1 MDKSKLYLSG
11 GEQINSASVSYIES
25 LYEEYLSS
33 PESVPVYW
41 QKVFG
46 GTPETKSRGSQTPA
60 PTHGHEADT
69 AIKSTFQ
76 AADRDPDEML
86 RLIDAVERMT
96 EQRDQLNQKQVSVI
110 RLISAYRYLGHRQ
123 ADIDPLNLTA
133 RPDIPELNPEYHGL
147 SRTDMDTVFETG
159 GIAGIKLASL
169 REILSML
176 SVTYCGTIG
185 SEFKHITSLEQK
197 EWIQQ
202 RLEQFYFSPDL
213 SDKRKRRILEI
224 LIAAKSL
231 EVYLH
236 KKYVGQKRFSLE
248 GGLSFIPIL
257 DEVIKRSGRHHVK
270 EVILGMAHRGRINVL
285 VNILGKSP
293 EELFQEFE
301 DKLDP
306 THGSGDVKYHKGF
319 SSDLATPHGPVHTVL
334 AFNPSH
340 LEAINPV
347 VAGSVR
353 ARQERRGD
361 LKRHQVIPVLIHGD
375 AAFAGQGVVMETLN
389 LSKTR
394 GYSTGGTIH
403 VVVNNQIGFTTSDP
417 LDSRSTLYCTDV
429 AKVVQAPIF
438 HVNGDDPEA
447 AVYAA
452 KLAVDF
458 RMEFNCDVVI
468 DMVCYRQHGHNEAD
482 EPSVTQPLMY
492 QSIHN
497 QDGVTKLYAK
507 QLVQN
512 KTISPSR
519 VKALETKYLNKLQ
532 KGERVCGPISDEVD
546 RDHVVSYKP
555 YIGTRWREE
564 SNTWISEERIR
575 FLTQRITNVPEGFAL
590 HRIVQKIVKSREQ
603 MGNGKLPA
611 DWGFGETLAY
621 ASLLED
627 GFAVRLSGQ
636 DCVRGTFF
644 HRHAGFVDQVTGRVH
659 IPLQHIAEDQPQFL
673 PINSLLSEE
682 AVLGYEVGYSTAEPR
697 SLVIWE
703 AQFGD
708 FANNAQVYVDQFLS
722 SSEAKWQRYCGLVML
737 LPHGYDGQG
746 PEHSSA
752 RLERYLQL
760 CAEEN
765 LQVCMPSSPAQ
776 VFHLLRRQMVRPY
789 RKPLI
794 VMTPKNILRDV
805 DASSKIHEFSRG
817 GYQLVVDDIDDLN
830 VSDVTKIIFC
840 AGKLFYDLLRAR
852 RSHKAANAA
861 IVRIEQLYPFPLE
874 EVKQIISKYTGAR
887 EIVWA
892 QEEPRNQGAWYYMQ
906 SRRHLTAC
914 LRENQKLYYA
924 GRPYSASPATGSLH
938 VHRRQ
943 QLALVNDAL
952 GVTDQVFQKPSL
964 RAV

>member
-1 MDKSKLYLSG
+1 MKKDWLLLSG
-11 GEQINSASVSYIES
+11 GEQLNSSSVSYIEA
-25 LYEEYLSS
+25 LYEDYLAHPDSVPASWQKLFSTLGASPVQDASS
-33 PESVPVYW
+33 PADSERSDADLALELDPDTFEQSVD
-41 QKVFG
+41 VFG
-46 GTPETKSRGSQTPA
+46 
-60 PTHGHEADT
+60 
-69 AIKSTFQ
+69 
-76 AADRDPDEML
+76 
-86 RLIDAVERMT
+86 LISAVERMA
-96 EQRDQLNQKQVSVI
+96 EYRDELNRKQVDVV

-123 ADIDPLNLTA
+123 ADIDPLNATA
-133 RPDIPELNPEYHGL
+133 RPDIPELNPEFHGL
-147 SRTDMDTVFETG
+147 SHKDMDTVFETG
-159 GIAGIKLASL
+159 GIGDVKHAPL

-197 EWIQQ
+197 EWIQR
-202 RLEQFYFSPDL
+202 RLEQFHFAPEL
-213 SDKRKRRILEI
+213 PDKRKRRILEI

-248 GGLSFIPIL
+248 GGLSLIPII
-257 DEVIKRSGRHHVK
+257 DELIKSGGRHRVK
-270 EVILGMAHRGRINVL
+270 EVILGMAHRGRLNML
-285 VNILGKSP
+285 VNILGKNP
-293 EELFQEFE
+293 ETLFQEFE
-301 DKLDP
+301 DKLGP
-306 THGSGDVKYHKGF
+306 EQGSGDVKYHKGF
-319 SSDLATPHGPVHTVL
+319 SSDLATEWGSVHTVL

-361 LKRHQVIPVLIHGD
+361 VNRKEVVPILIHGD
-375 AAFAGQGVVMETLN
+375 AAIAGQGVVMETLN

-394 GYSTGGTIH
+394 GYTTGGTIH

-417 LDSRSTLYCTDV
+417 LDSRSTLYCSDV
-429 AKVVQAPIF
+429 AKVVQAPVF

-447 AVYAA
+447 AVFVAQ
-452 KLAVDF
+452 LAVDY
-458 RMEFNCDVVI
+458 RMKFNCDVVI
-468 DMVCYRQHGHNEAD
+468 DMVCYRMHGHNEAD
-482 EPSVTQPLMY
+482 EPAVTQPLMY
-492 QSIHN
+492 RSIRN
-497 QDGVTKLYAK
+497 QPGVSKIYAN
-507 QLVQN
+507 QLVEN
-512 KTISPSR
+512 ATITPSR
-519 VKALETKYLNKLQ
+519 VKALETKYLNRLQ
-532 KGERVCGPISDEVD
+532 KGQRVCGPIAKKVERQHLVD
-546 RDHVVSYKP
+546 YQP
-555 YIGTRWREE
+555 YLGTGWREPA
-564 SNTWISEERIR
+564 TTCISEARIR
-575 FLTQRITNVPEGFAL
+575 KLAQRLTTVPEGFAL
-590 HRIVQKIVKSREQ
+590 HRIVQKIVQSRKQ
-603 MGNGKLPA
+603 MGEGELPA
-611 DWGFGETLAY
+611 DWGFGENLAY

-627 GFAVRLSGQ
+627 GYPVRLSGQ

-644 HRHAGFVDQVTGRVH
+644 HRHVGFHDQVTGEVY
-659 IPLQHIAEDQPQFL
+659 IPLQHVTEDQPLFL

-682 AVLGYEVGYSTAEPR
+682 AVLGFEVGYSTTEPE

-760 CAEEN
+760 CAEQN
-765 LQVCMPSSPAQ
+765 IQVCMPSTPAQ
-776 VFHLLRRQMVRPY
+776 IFHLLRRQMIRPY

-805 DASSKIHEFSRG
+805 DASSQISEFSEG
-817 GYQLVVDDIDDLN
+817 GFQVVIDAVDNLKTK
-830 VSDVTKIIFC
+830 SFRKIIFC
-840 AGKLFYDLLRAR
+840 AGKLYYELLRACHE
-852 RSHKAANAA
+852 HKITDTA

-874 EVKQIISKYTGAR
+874 EVKQIIGKYSAAR
-887 EIVWA
+887 EIVWT

-906 SRRHLTAC
+906 SRRHLKAC
-914 LRENQKLYYA
+914 LKKNQQLRYA
-924 GRPYSASPATGSLH
+924 GRSYSASPAAGSLQ

-943 QLALVNDAL
+943 QLALIHDAL
-952 GVTDQVFQKPSL
+952 GISKQEVRGPSL

>member
-1 MDKSKLYLSG
+1 MKKDWLLLSG
-11 GEQINSASVSYIES
+11 GEQLNSGSVSYIET
-25 LYEEYLSS
+25 LYEEYLAH
-33 PESVPVYW
+33 PDSVPASW
-41 QKVFG
+41 QKVFS
-46 GTPETKSRGSQTPA
+46 TLEASPLQASPSPA
-60 PTHGHEADT
+60 DSGHGDT
-69 AIKSTFQ
+69 DFALEL
-76 AADRDPDEML
+76 DEDAFAQSVDVFG
-86 RLIDAVERMT
+86 LISAVERMA
-96 EQRDQLNQKQVSVI
+96 QYRDELNRKQVDVV

-123 ADIDPLNLTA
+123 ADIDPLNATL
-133 RPDIPELNPEYHGL
+133 RPDIPELSPEFHGL
-147 SRTDMDTVFETG
+147 SHKDMDTIFETG
-159 GIAGIKLASL
+159 GLGDVMHAPL

-185 SEFKHITSLEQK
+185 SEFKHISSLEQK
-197 EWIQQ
+197 EWIQR
-202 RLEQFYFSPDL
+202 RLEQFHFAPEL

-224 LIAAKSL
+224 LISAKSL

-248 GGLSFIPIL
+248 GGLSLIPII
-257 DEVIKRSGRHHVK
+257 DELIKSGARHRVR
-270 EVILGMAHRGRINVL
+270 EVILGMAHRGRLNML
-285 VNILGKSP
+285 VNILGKNP
-293 EELFQEFE
+293 ETLFREFE
-301 DKLDP
+301 DKLGP
-306 THGSGDVKYHKGF
+306 EQGSGDVKYHKGF
-319 SSDLATPHGPVHTVL
+319 SSDLATEHGAVHTVL
-334 AFNPSH
+334 SFNPSH

-361 LKRHQVIPVLIHGD
+361 TSRQEVVPVLIHGD
-375 AAFAGQGVVMETLN
+375 AAIAGQGVVMETLN

-417 LDSRSTLYCTDV
+417 LDSRSTLYCSDV
-429 AKVVQAPIF
+429 AKVVQAPVF

-447 AVYAA
+447 AVFIAQ
-452 KLAVDF
+452 LAMDY
-458 RMEFNCDVVI
+458 RMKFNGDVVI

-482 EPSVTQPLMY
+482 EPAVTQPLMY
-492 QSIHN
+492 QSIRN
-497 QDGVTKLYAK
+497 QPGVTRIYAG
-507 QLVQN
+507 QLVEDG
-512 KTISPSR
+512 TISPSR
-519 VKALETKYLNKLQ
+519 VKALETKYLNRLQ
-532 KGERVCGPISDEVD
+532 KGQRVCGPIARKTESHYLVD
-546 RDHVVSYKP
+546 YKP
-555 YIGTRWREE
+555 YLGTSWREPA
-564 SNTWISEERIR
+564 STCISEERIR
-575 FLTQRITNVPEGFAL
+575 TLAGRLTTVPESFSL
-590 HRIVQKIVKSREQ
+590 HRIVQKIVRSRKQ
-603 MGNGKLPA
+603 MGDGELPA
-611 DWGFGETLAY
+611 DWGFAENLAY
-621 ASLLED
+621 ASLLQD
-627 GFAVRLSGQ
+627 GYPVRLSGQ

-644 HRHAGFVDQVTGRVH
+644 HRHVGFHDQVTGEVY
-659 IPLQHIAEDQPQFL
+659 IPLQHVAEDQPLFL

-682 AVLGYEVGYSTAEPR
+682 AVLGFEVGYSTTEPE

-765 LQVCMPSSPAQ
+765 IQVCMPSTPAQ
-776 VFHLLRRQMVRPY
+776 IFHLLRRQMIRPY

-805 DASSKIHEFSRG
+805 DASSPICEFSDG
-817 GYQLVVDDIDDLN
+817 GFQVVIDAAQNLKTKS
-830 VSDVTKIIFC
+830 VRKIILC
-840 AGKLFYDLLRAR
+840 AGKLYYELLRAYR
-852 RSHKAANAA
+852 EHKITDTA

-874 EVKQIISKYTGAR
+874 EVKQIMDKYSGVR

-906 SRRHLTAC
+906 SRRHLKAC
-914 LRENQKLYYA
+914 LKKNQQLRYA
-924 GRPYSASPATGSLH
+924 GRSYSASPAAGSLQ

-943 QLALVNDAL
+943 QLALINDAL
-952 GVTDQVFQKPSL
+952 GISKPPVRKPSL

>member
-1 MDKSKLYLSG
+1 MKKDWLLLSG
-11 GEQINSASVSYIES
+11 GEQLNSSSVSYVEA
-25 LYEEYLSS
+25 LYEDYLAHPDSVPASWQKLFSTLEISSVPGASS
-33 PESVPVYW
+33 PAGSDRSDTDFALELDPDTFEQSVD
-41 QKVFG
+41 VFG
-46 GTPETKSRGSQTPA
+46 
-60 PTHGHEADT
+60 
-69 AIKSTFQ
+69 
-76 AADRDPDEML
+76 
-86 RLIDAVERMT
+86 LISAVERMA
-96 EQRDQLNQKQVSVI
+96 EYRDELNRKQVDVV

-123 ADIDPLNLTA
+123 ADIDPLNAAA
-133 RPDIPELNPEYHGL
+133 RPDIPELNPEFHGL
-147 SRTDMDTVFETG
+147 SHKDMDTVFETG
-159 GIAGIKLASL
+159 GIGDVKHAPL

-197 EWIQQ
+197 EWIQR
-202 RLEQFYFSPDL
+202 RLEQFHFAPEL

-248 GGLSFIPIL
+248 GGLSLIPII
-257 DEVIKRSGRHHVK
+257 DELVKSGGRHRVR
-270 EVILGMAHRGRINVL
+270 EVILGMAHRGRLNML
-285 VNILGKSP
+285 VNILGKNP
-293 EELFQEFE
+293 ETLFQEFE
-301 DKLDP
+301 DKLGP
-306 THGSGDVKYHKGF
+306 EQGSGDVKYHKGF
-319 SSDLATPHGPVHTVL
+319 SSDLATEWGPVHTVL

-361 LKRHQVIPVLIHGD
+361 INRKEVVPILIHGD
-375 AAFAGQGVVMETLN
+375 AAIAGQGVVMETLN

-394 GYSTGGTIH
+394 GYTTGGTIH

-417 LDSRSTLYCTDV
+417 LDSRSTLYCSDV
-429 AKVVQAPIF
+429 AKVVQAPVF

-447 AVYAA
+447 AVFVAQ
-452 KLAVDF
+452 LAVDY
-458 RMEFNCDVVI
+458 RMKFNCDVVI

-482 EPSVTQPLMY
+482 EPAVTQPLMY
-492 QSIHN
+492 RSIRN
-497 QDGVTKLYAK
+497 QPGVSRIYAD
-507 QLVQN
+507 QLVRN
-512 KTISPSR
+512 ATITPSR
-519 VKALETKYLNKLQ
+519 VKALETKYLNRLQ
-532 KGERVCGPISDEVD
+532 KGQRVCGPIAKKGELEFLVN
-546 RDHVVSYKP
+546 YKP
-555 YIGTRWREE
+555 YLGTGWHEPA
-564 SNTWISEERIR
+564 NTCISEARIR
-575 FLTQRITNVPEGFAL
+575 KLTQRLTTVPEGFAL
-590 HRIVQKIVKSREQ
+590 HRIVQKIVQSRKQ
-603 MGNGKLPA
+603 MGDGELPA
-611 DWGFGETLAY
+611 DWGFGENLAY

-627 GFAVRLSGQ
+627 GYPVRLSGQ

-644 HRHAGFVDQVTGRVH
+644 HRHVGFHDQATGEVY
-659 IPLQHIAEDQPQFL
+659 IPLQHVTEDQPLFL

-682 AVLGYEVGYSTAEPR
+682 AVLGFEVGYSTTEPE

-765 LQVCMPSSPAQ
+765 IQVCMPSTPAQ
-776 VFHLLRRQMVRPY
+776 IFHLLRRQMIRPY

-805 DASSKIHEFSRG
+805 DASSQISEFSEG
-817 GYQLVVDDIDDLN
+817 GFQVVIDAVDTLKTKS
-830 VSDVTKIIFC
+830 VRKIIFC
-840 AGKLFYDLLRAR
+840 AGKLYYELLRACHE
-852 RSHKAANAA
+852 HKITDTA

-874 EVKQIISKYTGAR
+874 EVKRIIGKYSAVR
-887 EIVWA
+887 EIIWT

-906 SRRHLTAC
+906 SRRHLKAC
-914 LRENQKLYYA
+914 LKKNQQLRYA
-924 GRPYSASPATGSLH
+924 GRSYSASPAAGSLQ

-943 QLALVNDAL
+943 QQALIHDAL
-952 GVTDQVFQKPSL
+952 GISKQAVRGPSL

>member
-1 MDKSKLYLSG
+1 MKKVKAWLAD
-11 GEQINSASVSYIES
+11 GELINSESVSYVES
-25 LYEEYLSS
+25 LQEESPSLKASS
-33 PESVPVYW
+33 ASGQQAHEPNRSESRISNKPEFTEDTGFPSFAESP
-41 QKVFG
+41 
-46 GTPETKSRGSQTPA
+46 TLISREPI
-60 PTHGHEADT
+60 DV
-69 AIKSTFQ
+69 
-76 AADRDPDEML
+76 L
-86 RLIDAVERMT
+86 RLVESVERMT
-96 EQRDQLNQKQVSVI
+96 DQRDRLNRKQVGVI
-110 RLISAYRYLGHRQ
+110 RLVSAYRYLGHRQ
-123 ADIDPLNLTA
+123 ADINPLNTTK
-133 RPDIPELNPEYHGL
+133 RPDIPELNHEFHGL
-147 SRTDMDTVFETG
+147 DRADLDTVFETG
-159 GIAGIKLASL
+159 GIAGVKHTTL
-169 REILSML
+169 REIISML

-202 RLEQFYFSPDL
+202 RLEQFYFSSDL

-248 GGLSFIPIL
+248 GGLSLIPIL

-306 THGSGDVKYHKGF
+306 AVGSGDVKYHKGF
-319 SSDLATPHGPVHTVL
+319 SSNLDTPGGPVHTVL

-353 ARQERRGD
+353 ARQERRND
-361 LKRHQVIPVLIHGD
+361 LKRCEVIPVLVHGD
-375 AAFAGQGVVMETLN
+375 AAIAGQGVVMETLN
-389 LSKTR
+389 LSRAR
-394 GYSTGGTIH
+394 GYTTGGTVH

-447 AVYAA
+447 AVFAA

-458 RMEFNCDVVI
+458 RMKFNSDVVI

-492 QSIHN
+492 RSIRN
-497 QDGVTKLYAK
+497 QTGVTKIYADR
-507 QLVQN
+507 LVQSS
-512 KTISPSR
+512 TISPSR
-519 VKALETKYLNKLQ
+519 VKALETKYLNRLQ
-532 KGERVCGPISDEVD
+532 KGEQVCGPISDNMD
-546 RDHVVSYKP
+546 RKYFVNYKP
-555 YIGTRWREE
+555 YVGTSWQEN
-564 SNTWISEERIR
+564 SKTGISEKQIKDLAKR
-575 FLTQRITNVPEGFAL
+575 FTSVPEDFAL
-590 HRIVQKIVKSREQ
+590 HSIVQKIVRSRQ
-603 MGNGKLPA
+603 RMGAGQLPA

-627 GFAVRLSGQ
+627 GYGIRLSGQ
-636 DCVRGTFF
+636 DSVRGTFF
-644 HRHAGFVDQVTGRVH
+644 HRHAGFVDQVTGEVY
-659 IPLQHIAEDQPQFL
+659 IPLQHIAEDQPKFL

-697 SLVIWE
+697 TLVIWE

-765 LQVCMPSSPAQ
+765 LQICMPSTPAQ
-776 VFHLLRRQMVRPY
+776 IFHLLRRQMIRPY

-805 DASSKIHEFSRG
+805 DAASPIREFTTAG
-817 GYQLVVDDIDDLN
+817 FQPVIDEVDDLN
-830 VSDVTKIIFC
+830 VADVTKIIFC
-840 AGKLFYDLLRAR
+840 AGKLYYELLRAR
-852 RSHKAANAA
+852 RTQKAVNSA

-874 EVKQIISKYTGAR
+874 EMEQIFRKYSCAR

-914 LRENQKLYYA
+914 LRENQQLRYA
-924 GRPYSASPATGSLH
+924 GRAYSASPAAGSLQ

-943 QLALVNDAL
+943 QLALVQDAL
-952 GVTDQVFQKPSL
+952 GESEDVLHKPTL

>member
-1 MDKSKLYLSG
+1 MKKDWLLLSG
-11 GEQINSASVSYIES
+11 GEQLNSGSVSYIEG
-25 LYEEYLSS
+25 LYEDYLAH
-33 PESVPVYW
+33 PDSVPASW
-41 QKVFG
+41 QKLFNTLETLPLQGASSLADSERSDTDLALELDPDSYEQSVDVFG
-46 GTPETKSRGSQTPA
+46 
-60 PTHGHEADT
+60 
-69 AIKSTFQ
+69 
-76 AADRDPDEML
+76 
-86 RLIDAVERMT
+86 LISAVERMA
-96 EQRDQLNQKQVSVI
+96 EYRDELNRKQVDVV

-123 ADIDPLNLTA
+123 ADIDPLNATA
-133 RPDIPELNPEYHGL
+133 RPDIPELNPEFHGL
-147 SRTDMDTVFETG
+147 SHKDMDTVFETG
-159 GIAGIKLASL
+159 GIGDVKHAPL

-197 EWIQQ
+197 EWIQR
-202 RLEQFYFSPDL
+202 RLEQFHFAPEL

-224 LIAAKSL
+224 LISAKSL

-248 GGLSFIPIL
+248 GGLSLIPII
-257 DEVIKRSGRHHVK
+257 DELIKSGGRHHVK
-270 EVILGMAHRGRINVL
+270 EVILGMAHRGRLNML
-285 VNILGKSP
+285 VNILGKNP
-293 EELFQEFE
+293 ETLFKEFE
-301 DKLDP
+301 DKLGP
-306 THGSGDVKYHKGF
+306 EQGSGDVKYHKGF
-319 SSDLATPHGPVHTVL
+319 SSDLATEWGPVHTVL

-361 LKRHQVIPVLIHGD
+361 ISRKEVVPILIHGD
-375 AAFAGQGVVMETLN
+375 AAIAGQGVVMETLN

-417 LDSRSTLYCTDV
+417 LDSRSTLYCSDV
-429 AKVVQAPIF
+429 AKVVQAPVF

-447 AVYAA
+447 AVFVAQ
-452 KLAVDF
+452 LAVDY
-458 RMEFNCDVVI
+458 RMKYNCDVVI

-482 EPSVTQPLMY
+482 EPAVTQPLMY
-492 QSIHN
+492 RSIRN
-497 QDGVTKLYAK
+497 QLGVTKSYSN
-507 QLVQN
+507 QLVQDG
-512 KTISPSR
+512 TITPSR
-519 VKALETKYLNKLQ
+519 VKALETKYLNRLQ
-532 KGERVCGPISDEVD
+532 KGQRVCGPIAKREESQFLVD
-546 RDHVVSYKP
+546 YKP
-555 YIGTRWREE
+555 YLGTGWREPA
-564 SNTWISEERIR
+564 STCISEERIQK
-575 FLTQRITNVPEGFAL
+575 LTQRLTTVPEGFVL
-590 HRIVQKIVKSREQ
+590 HRIVQKIVQSRKK
-603 MGNGKLPA
+603 MGCGELPA
-611 DWGFGETLAY
+611 DWGFGENLAY

-627 GFAVRLSGQ
+627 GYPVRLSGQ

-644 HRHAGFVDQVTGRVH
+644 HRHVGFHDQATGEVY
-659 IPLQHIAEDQPQFL
+659 IPLQHVTEDQPLFL

-682 AVLGYEVGYSTAEPR
+682 AVLGFEVGYSTTEPE

-765 LQVCMPSSPAQ
+765 LQVCMPSTPAQ
-776 VFHLLRRQMVRPY
+776 IFHLLRRQMIRPY

-805 DASSKIHEFSRG
+805 DASSQISEFSEG
-817 GYQLVVDDIDDLN
+817 GFQVVIDAAENLKAKS
-830 VSDVTKIIFC
+830 VRKIIFC
-840 AGKLFYDLLRAR
+840 AGKLYYELLRACHE
-852 RSHKAANAA
+852 HKITDIA
-861 IVRIEQLYPFPLE
+861 IVRIEQLYPFPQK
-874 EVKQIISKYTGAR
+874 EVKQIIGKYSAAR
-887 EIVWA
+887 EIIWT

-906 SRRHLTAC
+906 SRRHLKAC
-914 LRENQKLYYA
+914 LKKNQQLRYA
-924 GRPYSASPATGSLH
+924 GRSYSASPAAGSLQ

-943 QLALVNDAL
+943 QLALIHDAL
-952 GVTDQVFQKPSL
+952 GISKQAVRGPSL

>member
-1 MDKSKLYLSG
+1 MKKDWLLLSG
-11 GEQINSASVSYIES
+11 GEQLNSSSVSYIEA
-25 LYEEYLSS
+25 LYEDYLVH
-33 PESVPVYW
+33 PDSVPASW
-41 QKVFG
+41 QKLFSTLGTSPVQGASSSADSDRSGAELALELDPETFEQSVDVFG
-46 GTPETKSRGSQTPA
+46 
-60 PTHGHEADT
+60 
-69 AIKSTFQ
+69 
-76 AADRDPDEML
+76 
-86 RLIDAVERMT
+86 LISAVERMA
-96 EQRDQLNQKQVSVI
+96 EYRDELNRKQVDVV

-123 ADIDPLNLTA
+123 ADIDPLNATA
-133 RPDIPELNPEYHGL
+133 RPDIPELNPEFHGL
-147 SRTDMDTVFETG
+147 SHKDMDTVFETG
-159 GIAGIKLASL
+159 GIGDVKHAPL

-197 EWIQQ
+197 EWIQR
-202 RLEQFYFSPDL
+202 RLEQFHFAPEL
-213 SDKRKRRILEI
+213 PDKRKRRILEI

-248 GGLSFIPIL
+248 GGLSLIPII
-257 DEVIKRSGRHHVK
+257 DELIKSGGRHRVK
-270 EVILGMAHRGRINVL
+270 EVILGMAHRGRLNML
-285 VNILGKSP
+285 VNILGKNP
-293 EELFQEFE
+293 ETLFQEFE
-301 DKLDP
+301 DKLSP
-306 THGSGDVKYHKGF
+306 EQGSGDVKYHKGF
-319 SSDLATPHGPVHTVL
+319 SSDLATEWGPVHTVL

-361 LKRHQVIPVLIHGD
+361 VNRKEVVPILIHGD
-375 AAFAGQGVVMETLN
+375 AAIAGQGVVMETLN

-394 GYSTGGTIH
+394 GYTTGGTIH

-417 LDSRSTLYCTDV
+417 LDSRSTLYCSDV
-429 AKVVQAPIF
+429 AKVVQAPVF

-447 AVYAA
+447 AVFVAQ
-452 KLAVDF
+452 LAVDY
-458 RMEFNCDVVI
+458 RMKFNCDVVI
-468 DMVCYRQHGHNEAD
+468 DMVCYRMHGHNEAD
-482 EPSVTQPLMY
+482 EPAVTQPLMY
-492 QSIHN
+492 QSIRN
-497 QDGVTKLYAK
+497 QPGVTKIYAN
-507 QLVQN
+507 QLVEDA
-512 KTISPSR
+512 TITPSR
-519 VKALETKYLNKLQ
+519 VKALETKYLNRLQ
-532 KGERVCGPISDEVD
+532 KGQRVCGPIAKKAERQHLVD
-546 RDHVVSYKP
+546 YQP
-555 YIGTRWREE
+555 YLGTGWREPA
-564 SNTWISEERIR
+564 STCISEARIR
-575 FLTQRITNVPEGFAL
+575 KLSQRLTTVPEGFAL
-590 HRIVQKIVKSREQ
+590 HRIVQKIVQSRKQ
-603 MGNGKLPA
+603 MGEGELPA
-611 DWGFGETLAY
+611 DWGFGENLAY

-627 GFAVRLSGQ
+627 GYPVRLSGQ

-644 HRHAGFVDQVTGRVH
+644 HRHVGFHDQVTGEVY
-659 IPLQHIAEDQPQFL
+659 IPLQHITENQPLFL

-682 AVLGYEVGYSTAEPR
+682 AVLGFEVGYSTTEPE

-760 CAEEN
+760 CAEQN
-765 LQVCMPSSPAQ
+765 IQVCMPSTPAQ
-776 VFHLLRRQMVRPY
+776 IFHLLRRQMIRPY

-805 DASSKIHEFSRG
+805 DASSQISEFSEG
-817 GYQLVVDDIDDLN
+817 GFQVVIDAVDNLKTKS
-830 VSDVTKIIFC
+830 VRKIIFC
-840 AGKLFYDLLRAR
+840 AGKLYYELLRACHE
-852 RSHKAANAA
+852 HKITDTA

-874 EVKQIISKYTGAR
+874 EVKKIIGKYSAAR
-887 EIVWA
+887 EIIWT

-906 SRRHLTAC
+906 SRRHLKAC
-914 LRENQKLYYA
+914 LKKNQQLRYA
-924 GRPYSASPATGSLH
+924 GRSYSASPAAGSLQ

-943 QLALVNDAL
+943 QQALIHDAL
-952 GVTDQVFQKPSL
+952 GISKQAVRGPSL